1 MPKIIDPETIYVDNL
16 PGIWSPVQWE
26 LSEQE
31 RAQELEDQAT
41 ASLLWAIDAPQTILR
56 LLLNE
61 TDIERAYGPPE
72 GYDPEEQGYWEKDL
86 VTFQFKRSIQL
97 ARVER
102 EQDYLLIEYDFGSL
116 GRWIFEIEP
125 EKVTIERL

>member
-41 ASLLWAIDAPQTILR
+41 ASLLWAVDAPQTILR

-61 TDIERAYGPPE
+61 TDIDRAYDPPE

-86 VTFQFKRSIQL
+86 VTFQFKRPIQL

-102 EQDYLLIEYDFGSL
+102 ERDYLLIEYDFGSL

-125 EKVTIERL
+125 EKVTIERI

>member
-41 ASLLWAIDAPQTILR
+41 ASLLWAIDAPQTMLR

-72 GYDPEEQGYWEKDL
+72 GYDPEEQGYWEKEL
-86 VTFQFKRSIQL
+86 VTFQFKRPIQL

-102 EQDYLLIEYDFGSL
+102 ENDYLLIEYDFGSL

-125 EKVTIERL
+125 EKVTIERI

>member
-41 ASLLWAIDAPQTILR
+41 ASLLWAVDAPQTILR

-61 TDIERAYGPPE
+61 TDIDRAYDPPE

>member
-72 GYDPEEQGYWEKDL
+72 GYDPEEQGYWEKEL
-86 VTFQFKRSIQL
+86 VTFQFKRPIQL
-97 ARVER
+97 VRVER
-102 EQDYLLIEYDFGSL
+102 ENDYLMIEYDFGSL

>member
-72 GYDPEEQGYWEKDL
+72 GYDPEEQGYWEKEL
-86 VTFQFKRSIQL
+86 VTFQFKRPIEL
-97 ARVER
+97 VRVER

>member
-1 MPKIIDPETIYVDNL
+1 MPKIVETETIYVDDL

-41 ASLLWAIDAPQTILR
+41 ASLLWVIDAPQTILR
-56 LLLNE
+56 LLLSE
-61 TDIERAYGPPE
+61 TGIERAYGPPE

-86 VTFQFKRSIQL
+86 VTFQFKRPIHL
-97 ARVER
+97 ERVER
-102 EQDYLLIEYDFGSL
+102 DGDYLLIEYDFGSL
-116 GRWIFEIEP
+116 GKWAFEIEP

>member
-41 ASLLWAIDAPQTILR
+41 ASLLWAVDAPQTILR
-56 LLLNE
+56 LLLGE
-61 TDIERAYGPPE
+61 TDIERVYGPPE

-86 VTFQFKRSIQL
+86 VTFQFKRPIHL
-97 ARVER
+97 ERVER
-102 EQDYLLIEYDFGSL
+102 GQDYLLIEYNFGSL
-116 GRWIFEIEP
+116 GTWKFEIEP